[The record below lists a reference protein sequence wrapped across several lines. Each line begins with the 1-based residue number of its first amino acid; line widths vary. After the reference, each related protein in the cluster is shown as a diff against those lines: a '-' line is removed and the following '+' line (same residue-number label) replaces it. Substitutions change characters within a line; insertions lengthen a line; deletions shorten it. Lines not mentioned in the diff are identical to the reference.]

1 MRGTSF
7 HYYIKSIEDIIKKA
21 IGNSFIEHLNK
32 LRTERE
38 RLLHQIWNLEYIS
51 EEEKEEINVRR
62 LIDFDVIF
70 YNLIGNV
77 HRKLQSEILL
87 EIADTSLKFSE
98 FENAAFTYNY
108 LLKRLYKYLTR
119 NALPDIHHKLAQALF
134 WKNLLPSA
142 KRHFSRSLNLYEEIN
157 NPVGIARAKNGLAI
171 VSVEEGK
178 LKEGENLILE
188 AMEILKNLQT
198 PPTESKVLRANILM
212 NQGNLYHMRGEFK
225 KAISQY
231 KEAHKYVKD
240 LETTELTTG
249 LLFYNMA
256 IAYKTL
262 EQPEKAEELLQ
273 KALEVAE
280 EIKNRNLKAL
290 ALSLKAEI
298 LAYGG
303 KFSEAHATAITA
315 FTIFNQINNK
325 ANIADVY
332 RILGMIKR
340 EEGDYDMSLS
350 FLNTSSRIN
359 EECKK
364 FFNLAETYIELAK
377 LYKRMGEQKQFDH
390 YVGLAKRQYKKI
402 GAIKRIEALRNI

>member
-1 MRGTSF
+1 MSTTIF
-7 HYYIKSIEDIIKKA
+7 KEYIQEIKQILIKHGIREIAEKA
-21 IGNSFIEHLNK
+21 DTIRI
-32 LRTERE
+32 ERE
-38 RLLHQIWNLEYIS
+38 KIIGKIWDNALLERDF
-51 EEEKEEINVRR
+51 EVKNVVRQ
-62 LIDFDVIF
+62 IDFDIIIT
-70 YNLIGNV
+70 LLLKHTKPPKIID
-77 HRKLQSEILL
+77 ILE
-87 EIADTSLKFSE
+87 EIAILSLRFSE
-98 FENAAFTYNY
+98 YEKAV
-108 LLKRLYKYLTR
+108 LILKKLITEFRTDIKEER
-119 NALPDIHHKLAQALF
+119 LPDHYYRYAQALSHTEALSLSRKALF
-134 WKNLLPSA
+134 KCLTLYA
-142 KRHFSRSLNLYEEIN
+142 KFN

-178 LKEGENLILE
+178 LKEGESLLLEVMRILE
-188 AMEILKNLQT
+188 NLQNSTTEVIVLKANVLMNHGNLLIIRAEWDRALEQYEKAHALLKNGATDQ
-198 PPTESKVLRANILM
+198 
-212 NQGNLYHMRGEFK
+212 
-225 KAISQY
+225 
-231 KEAHKYVKD
+231 
-240 LETTELTTG
+240 LTTG

>member
-1 MRGTSF
+1 MSTTIF
-7 HYYIKSIEDIIKKA
+7 KEYIQEIKQILIKHGIREIAEKA
-21 IGNSFIEHLNK
+21 DTIRI
-32 LRTERE
+32 ERE
-38 RLLHQIWNLEYIS
+38 KIIGKIWDNALLERDF
-51 EEEKEEINVRR
+51 EVKNVVRQ
-62 LIDFDVIF
+62 IDFDIIIT
-70 YNLIGNV
+70 LLLKHTKPPKIID
-77 HRKLQSEILL
+77 ILE
-87 EIADTSLKFSE
+87 EIAILSLRFSE
-98 FENAAFTYNY
+98 YEKAV
-108 LLKRLYKYLTR
+108 LILKKLITEFRTDIKEER
-119 NALPDIHHKLAQALF
+119 LPDHYYRYAQALSHTEALSLSRKALF
-134 WKNLLPSA
+134 KCLTLYA
-142 KRHFSRSLNLYEEIN
+142 KFN

-178 LKEGENLILE
+178 LKEGESLLLEVMRILE
-188 AMEILKNLQT
+188 NLQNSTTEVIVLKANVLMNHGNLLIIRAEWDRALEQYEKAHALLKNGATDQ
-198 PPTESKVLRANILM
+198 
-212 NQGNLYHMRGEFK
+212 
-225 KAISQY
+225 
-231 KEAHKYVKD
+231 
-240 LETTELTTG
+240 LTTG

-280 EIKNRNLKAL
+280 ETKNRNLKAL

>member
-1 MRGTSF
+1 
-7 HYYIKSIEDIIKKA
+7 
-21 IGNSFIEHLNK
+21 
-32 LRTERE
+32 
-38 RLLHQIWNLEYIS
+38 
-51 EEEKEEINVRR
+51 
-62 LIDFDVIF
+62 
-70 YNLIGNV
+70 
-77 HRKLQSEILL
+77 
-87 EIADTSLKFSE
+87 
-98 FENAAFTYNY
+98 
-108 LLKRLYKYLTR
+108 
-119 NALPDIHHKLAQALF
+119 
-134 WKNLLPSA
+134 
-142 KRHFSRSLNLYEEIN
+142 N

-212 NQGNLYHMRGEFK
+212 NHGNLHHMRGEFK

-377 LYKRMGEQKQFDH
+377 LYKRMGEQKQFDY

>member
-1 MRGTSF
+1 MSTTIF
-7 HYYIKSIEDIIKKA
+7 KEYIQEIKQILIKHGIREIAEKA
-21 IGNSFIEHLNK
+21 DTIRI
-32 LRTERE
+32 ERE
-38 RLLHQIWNLEYIS
+38 KIIGKIWDNALLERDF
-51 EEEKEEINVRR
+51 EVKNVVRQ
-62 LIDFDVIF
+62 IDFDIIIT
-70 YNLIGNV
+70 LLLKHTKPPKIID
-77 HRKLQSEILL
+77 ILE
-87 EIADTSLKFSE
+87 EIAILSLRFSE
-98 FENAAFTYNY
+98 YEKAV
-108 LLKRLYKYLTR
+108 LILKKLITEFRTDIKEER
-119 NALPDIHHKLAQALF
+119 LPDHYYRYAQALSHTEALSLSRKALF
-134 WKNLLPSA
+134 KCLTLYA
-142 KRHFSRSLNLYEEIN
+142 KFN

>member
-1 MRGTSF
+1 MSTTIF
-7 HYYIKSIEDIIKKA
+7 KEYIQEIKQILIKHGIREIAEKA
-21 IGNSFIEHLNK
+21 DTIRI
-32 LRTERE
+32 ERE
-38 RLLHQIWNLEYIS
+38 KIIGKIWDNALLERDF
-51 EEEKEEINVRR
+51 EVKNVVRQ
-62 LIDFDVIF
+62 IDFDIIIT
-70 YNLIGNV
+70 LLLKHTKPPKIID
-77 HRKLQSEILL
+77 ILE
-87 EIADTSLKFSE
+87 EIAILSLRFSE
-98 FENAAFTYNY
+98 YEKAV
-108 LLKRLYKYLTR
+108 LILKKLITEFRTDIKEER
-119 NALPDIHHKLAQALF
+119 LPDHYYRYAQALSHTEALSLSRKALF
-134 WKNLLPSA
+134 KCLTLYA
-142 KRHFSRSLNLYEEIN
+142 KFN

-240 LETTELTTG
+240 LKTTELTTG

>member
-1 MRGTSF
+1 M
-7 HYYIKSIEDIIKKA
+7 
-21 IGNSFIEHLNK
+21 
-32 LRTERE
+32 
-38 RLLHQIWNLEYIS
+38 LHQIWNLEYIS

-325 ANIADVY
+325 AN
-332 RILGMIKR
+332 
-340 EEGDYDMSLS
+340 
-350 FLNTSSRIN
+350 
-359 EECKK
+359 
-364 FFNLAETYIELAK
+364 
-377 LYKRMGEQKQFDH
+377 
-390 YVGLAKRQYKKI
+390 
-402 GAIKRIEALRNI
+402 